1 MTQPNGA
8 DVADSAYLRHT
19 AAIPASGNP
28 VKHILPFAL
37 ATMLLPALAVCA
49 AETPATAFLEKQTEN
64 LKGLHGEFI
73 QTVYDADGQA
83 VEETSG
89 EVSLRAP
96 RQFRWEYKA
105 PFPQLIVAD
114 GDRVWIYDPDLEQ
127 VSVRRQGNAEQ
138 QSPLLVLIDPSELE
152 RQFNV
157 EGPKSLENGVSRLV
171 LTPRNPE
178 AGMTR
183 ADLDFRDDGLD
194 RMSLVDSIGQRTE
207 IRFSAWE
214 RNPAFADGWF
224 GFDPPDGVDVVGDLG
239 EDAEV
244 TPLGE

>member
-1 MTQPNGA
+1 M
-8 DVADSAYLRHT
+8 
-19 AAIPASGNP
+19 
-28 VKHILPFAL
+28 KHIVSFAL
-37 ATMLLPALAVCA
+37 IAMFAAMASSSA
-49 AETPATAFLEKQTEN
+49 AESPATAFLEKQTQN
-64 LKGLHGEFI
+64 LNGLHGEFI

-83 VEETSG
+83 IEETSG
-89 EVSLRAP
+89 EVSLQAP

-157 EGPKSLENGVSRLV
+157 EGPKPLEHGQSRLV
-171 LTPRNPE
+171 LTPRNPD

-183 ADLDFRDDGLD
+183 ADLDFGDDGIE
-194 RMSLVDSIGQRTE
+194 RMELVDSIGQRTE
-207 IRFSAWE
+207 VRFGAWE

-224 GFDPPDGVDVVGDLG
+224 AFDPPDGVDVVGDLG